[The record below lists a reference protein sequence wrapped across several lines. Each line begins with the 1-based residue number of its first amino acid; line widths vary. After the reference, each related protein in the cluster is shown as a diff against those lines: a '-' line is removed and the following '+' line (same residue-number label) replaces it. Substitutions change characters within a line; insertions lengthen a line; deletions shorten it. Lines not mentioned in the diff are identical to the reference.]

1 MKFST
6 ALTSL
11 ILIVPLF
18 TGEALGAA
26 AIGRAN
32 GGNGG
37 NKGAAAGAGKGAAGA
52 GKGAGAGAG
61 KGAAQNGTAAG
72 AGAGAANNT
81 AALGNTGAANSTG
94 AANATGAA
102 AAATGAGAANASV
115 AAAAG
120 ANGNDQTSLTL
131 NPAVIA
137 KGFAENGQET
147 PAAGQVAS
155 LTSTNNFINFCLT
168 TNKPL
173 TNGQQIK
180 TGSCNPA
187 PMGVIAATT
196 NMPAAKFVNPVNGQN
211 IQANTAFNIQ
221 MAVNNLET
229 GNFVNADAN
238 YYSAPQQVNAQGDIV
253 GHTHFTVQA
262 VPSFTSTTPL
272 DSTVFA
278 FFKGVNSA
286 AQNGVVS
293 EAVTSGLPAGT
304 YRLCSINTDANHTP
318 CLVAVAQHGSLD
330 DCVYF
335 SVGGSGNNAFGAGS
349 GAANGTAGAAGAAG
363 NATGAASAAGNA
375 TSSAPPAAGSSA
387 AAAGKGAAAGAGA
400 GKGAAAGAGAGKG
413 AAAGAGKGA
422 GAGAG
427 KGAGAGAAGNAGQG
441 GRKAGGRRVS
451 LGYRESRLG
460 RDY

>member
-1 MKFST
+1 V
-6 ALTSL
+6 
-11 ILIVPLF
+11 ILVFIVPFPHRL
-18 TGEALGAA
+18 A
-26 AIGRAN
+26 
-32 GGNGG
+32 
-37 NKGAAAGAGKGAAGA
+37 
-52 GKGAGAGAG
+52 
-61 KGAAQNGTAAG
+61 
-72 AGAGAANNT
+72 
-81 AALGNTGAANSTG
+81 
-94 AANATGAA
+94 
-102 AAATGAGAANASV
+102 
-115 AAAAG
+115 
-120 ANGNDQTSLTL
+120 L

-330 DCVYF
+330 DCVYV
-335 SVGGSGNNAFGAGS
+335 SSDNSMYLELRLIHVCSSLLVVVVTMLSAQAVEPRTGLQVQRELQELP
-349 GAANGTAGAAGAAG
+349 
-363 NATGAASAAGNA
+363 ATPRELLVLLAMPHRLPLLQQVQVPPRLEKVRLQVPVQGKARLQVQVQGKAQLQVQGKVQAQAQRA
-375 TSSAPPAAGSSA
+375 T
-387 AAAGKGAAAGAGA
+387 
-400 GKGAAAGAGAGKG
+400 
-413 AAAGAGKGA
+413 
-422 GAGAG
+422 
-427 KGAGAGAAGNAGQG
+427 QD
-441 GRKAGGRRVS
+441 RVVAK
-451 LGYRESRLG
+451 LVVVV
-460 RDY
+460 